1 MSKKQLAFFW
11 AVLLFVVF
19 GSIVALK
26 IAQGYRADIQN
37 RTITHTGLLVATS
50 IPDGAQLWADG
61 KFRTATN
68 TTLNLNPGTY
78 EVEIKKEGFF
88 PWKKQI
94 LIEKGLVKKTDTY
107 LFSSSPD
114 LKAITFLGVI
124 NPTISPDGQKIVFGV
139 RTAEDTAK
147 NGLWS
152 LDLTDNTFGLISRE
166 PYQIVKNT
174 ILKDYTTGK
183 IEWSPDSKEILLKF
197 VKITPKTKTKPETEN
212 IVEAYVLAV
221 GRLNLPTEIKDIT
234 KNIIAQ
240 KSLWDDE
247 KATRNKTQ
255 LSKLPESLL
264 KIVSTNADNIIFSP
278 DETKFMYAAT
288 ASATIPDKIIPS
300 SLPARSNQPETRNI
314 EPGKIYV
321 FDLKEDRN
329 FYITDL
335 DPNKKIAWLGTSKH
349 LMLVEK
355 GKVRVGEYDNTNW
368 NDVYTGPFE
377 DLYAFP
383 YPSANKIIVLTSIG
397 KDTPPNLYAVI
408 LR

>member
-50 IPDGAQLWADG
+50 IPDGAQLWTDG

-68 TTLNLNPGTY
+68 TTLNLNPGAY

-88 PWKKQI
+88 LWKKQI
-94 LIEKGLVKKTDTY
+94 LIEKGLVKKTDSY

-114 LKAITFLGVI
+114 LKAITFLGAI

-139 RTAEDTAK
+139 NKADDSTK
-147 NGLWS
+147 NGLWA

-166 PYQIVKNT
+166 PYQIAKNT
-174 ILKDYTTGK
+174 ILRDYTAGK

-197 VKITPKTKTKPETEN
+197 VKITPKTKTKPETKTV
-212 IVEAYVLAV
+212 IEAYVLAV
-221 GRLNLPTEIKDIT
+221 GKLNLPIEITDIT
-234 KNIIAQ
+234 KNLNA
-240 KSLWDDE
+240 KKALWDE
-247 KATRNKTQ
+247 ERNTRNQIK
-255 LSKLPESLL
+255 LSKLPDPLL
-264 KIVSTNADNIIFSP
+264 KIIANDAGDIIFSP
-278 DETKFMYAAT
+278 DETKFMYTAT
-288 ASATIPDKIIPS
+288 ASANIPDKIIPS

-314 EPGKIYV
+314 EAGKIYI

-329 FYITDL
+329 FFITDL
-335 DPNKKIAWLGTSKH
+335 DLNKKIAWLGTSKH

-355 GKVRVGEYDNTNW
+355 GKVRIGEYDNTNW

-397 KDTPPNLYAVI
+397 KDTPPNLYAII